1 MPFRVTIDTA
11 ADNSKPAAMYARG
24 ASRRDGVRASEYDS
38 YRVDGV
44 ACSTAS
50 IRGSRPAPICAPA
63 RAWETQAFVMQTWPQ
78 GAVPAATN
86 SR

>member
-1 MPFRVTIDTA
+1 MDAA
-11 ADNSKPAAMYARG
+11 ADNSKPAAMYARA

-38 YRVDGV
+38 YRVDGA

-50 IRGSRPAPICAPA
+50 IRGRPPAPICAPA

-78 GAVPAATN
+78 GAVPAATS